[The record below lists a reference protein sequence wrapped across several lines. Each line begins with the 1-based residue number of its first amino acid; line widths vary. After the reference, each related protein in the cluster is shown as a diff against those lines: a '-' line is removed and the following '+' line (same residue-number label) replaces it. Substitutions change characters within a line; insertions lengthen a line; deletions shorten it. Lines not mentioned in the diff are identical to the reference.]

1 MAAFFVRKIMD
12 PEDIKKDDV
21 ANQLKLVNAS
31 VKELTEKALPAAE
44 NALKEAKKAGDL
56 SEKTKNDVD
65 KLLTDLNT
73 QRDLQNQLATQLG
86 EAEQMFARLGNN
98 GGQSPAK
105 NRAGDLVIVDE
116 AMIEFSKN
124 VSAGRRLAIDM
135 PRNALTS
142 FAVNPVDGS
151 TKIITNPNQRLTVRD
166 LLAPGD
172 TESNAVAYLRELL
185 FTNNAAPVAENTT
198 KPYSEIT
205 FEEVLSGVKTVAHL
219 MKIAKQT
226 LDDLPQLRSIING
239 RLLNGLKRVEDTQLL
254 FGSGVGNNL
263 HGIYTQATAF
273 ANPSTKTTPSNSLD
287 VMRLAM
293 LQVTLA
299 ELSATGHVMHDI
311 DWTDIELIKD
321 ANTKGYLFSNPFGTL
336 EARLWGLPVAQTNQA
351 GMLGNFLTGSFADAA
366 QIFDREDANVVI
378 STENADDFE
387 KNMVSVRAEE
397 RLALAV
403 YRPQAFVKGSLT
415 VGP

>member
-1 MAAFFVRKIMD
+1 MD
-12 PEDIKKDDV
+12 PEDIKKDEV

-56 SEKTKNDVD
+56 SEKTKKDVD
-65 KLLTDLNT
+65 ELITNLNN

-98 GGQSPAK
+98 SAQAPAR
-105 NRAGDLVIVDE
+105 NRAGDLVIANE
-116 AMIEFSKN
+116 SMIDFSRS
-124 VSAGRRLAIDM
+124 VVAGRRLAIDM

-142 FAVNPVDGS
+142 FTVNPVDGS
-151 TKIITNPNQRLTVRD
+151 TQIITNPNQRLTVRD

-172 TESNAVAYLRELL
+172 TESPSVHFLRETL

-198 KPYSEIT
+198 KPYSDIE

-287 VMRLAM
+287 LMRLAM

-366 QIFDREDANVVI
+366 QIFDREDANVVV

-415 VGP
+415 IAP

>member
-1 MAAFFVRKIMD
+1 VRKIMD

-98 GGQSPAK
+98 GSQAPAR

-172 TESNAVAYLRELL
+172 TESNAVAYLREML
-185 FTNNAAPVAENTT
+185 FTNAAAPVAENTT

-205 FEEVLSGVKTVAHL
+205 FEEVLSGVKTIAHL
-219 MKIAKQT
+219 MKVAKQT

-351 GMLGNFLTGSFADAA
+351 GMLDNFLTGSFADAA
-366 QIFDREDANVVI
+366 QIFDREDANVVV

-387 KNMVSVRAEE
+387 KNMVSIRAEE

>member
-1 MAAFFVRKIMD
+1 MD

-98 GGQSPAK
+98 GSQAPAR

-172 TESNAVAYLRELL
+172 TESNAVAYLREML
-185 FTNNAAPVAENTT
+185 FTNAAAPVAENTT

-205 FEEVLSGVKTVAHL
+205 FEEVLSGVKTIAHL
-219 MKIAKQT
+219 MKVAKQT

-351 GMLGNFLTGSFADAA
+351 GMLDNFLTGSFADAA
-366 QIFDREDANVVI
+366 QIFDREDANVVV

-387 KNMVSVRAEE
+387 KNMVSIRAEE

>member
-1 MAAFFVRKIMD
+1 MD

-56 SEKTKNDVD
+56 SEQTKNEVD
-65 KLLTDLNT
+65 KLFTDLGI

-98 GGQSPAK
+98 GGQAPAR
-105 NRAGDLVIVDE
+105 NHAGDLVIANE
-116 AMIEFSKN
+116 AMIELSKSV
-124 VSAGRRLAIDM
+124 VSGRRLAIDM

-172 TESNAVAYLRELL
+172 TEASAVHYLRELL

-205 FEEVLSGVKTVAHL
+205 FEEVLSGVKTIAHL

-273 ANPSTKTTPSNSLD
+273 ANPSTKTAPSNSLD

>member
-1 MAAFFVRKIMD
+1 MRKIMD

-31 VKELTEKALPAAE
+31 VKELTDKALPAAE

-98 GGQSPAK
+98 GSQSPAR
-105 NRAGDLVIVDE
+105 NRAGDLVIANE
-116 AMIEFSKN
+116 TMIEFSKN
-124 VSAGRRLAIDM
+124 VAAGRRLAIDM

-387 KNMVSVRAEE
+387 KNMVSIRAEE

>member
-1 MAAFFVRKIMD
+1 MD

-31 VKELTEKALPAAE
+31 VKELTDKALPAAE

-98 GGQSPAK
+98 GSQSPAR
-105 NRAGDLVIVDE
+105 NRAGDLVIANE
-116 AMIEFSKN
+116 TMIEFSKN
-124 VSAGRRLAIDM
+124 VAAGRRLAIDM

-151 TKIITNPNQRLTVRD
+151 TKVITNPNQRLTVRD

-273 ANPSTKTTPSNSLD
+273 SNPSTKTTPSNSLD

-366 QIFDREDANVVI
+366 QIFDREDANVVV

-387 KNMVSVRAEE
+387 KNMVSIRAEE

>member
-1 MAAFFVRKIMD
+1 MD

-31 VKELTEKALPAAE
+31 VKELTDKALPAAE

-98 GGQSPAK
+98 GGQAPAR

>member
-1 MAAFFVRKIMD
+1 MD

-31 VKELTEKALPAAE
+31 VKELTEKALPKAE
-44 NALKEAKKAGDL
+44 NALKEAQKAGEL
-56 SEKTKNDVD
+56 SNETKKEVD

-73 QRDLQNQLATQLG
+73 QRDLQNQLQAQLG
-86 EAEQMFARLGNN
+86 EAEQMFARISNN
-98 GGQSPAK
+98 GGQAPAR
-105 NRAGDLVIVDE
+105 NRAGDLVIANE
-116 AMIEFSKN
+116 SMIEFSKN
-124 VSAGRRLAIDM
+124 VAAGRRLAIDM

-142 FAVNPVDGS
+142 FAVNPVDGN
-151 TKIITNPNQRLTVRD
+151 TQIITNPNQRLTVRD

-172 TESNAVAYLRELL
+172 TESNAVAYLREML
-185 FTNNAAPVAENTT
+185 FTNAAAPVAENTT
-198 KPYSEIT
+198 KPYSDIT
-205 FEEVLSGVKTVAHL
+205 FEEVLSGVKTIAHL
-219 MKIAKQT
+219 MKVAKQT

-351 GMLGNFLTGSFADAA
+351 GMLDNFLTGSFADAA

>member
-1 MAAFFVRKIMD
+1 MRKIMD

-31 VKELTEKALPAAE
+31 VKELTDKALPAAE

-98 GGQSPAK
+98 GGQAPAR

-142 FAVNPVDGS
+142 FAVNPVDGT
-151 TKIITNPNQRLTVRD
+151 TKVITNPNQRLTVRD

-205 FEEVLSGVKTVAHL
+205 FEEVLSGVKTIAHL
-219 MKIAKQT
+219 MKVAKQT

-366 QIFDREDANVVI
+366 QIFDREDANVVV

-387 KNMVSVRAEE
+387 KNMVSIRAEE

>member
-1 MAAFFVRKIMD
+1 MTD
-12 PEDIKKDDV
+12 QNKDQT
-21 ANQLKLVNAS
+21 AEQLKQVNAQ
-31 VKELTEKALPAAE
+31 VKELTEKTLPAAE
-44 NALKEAKKAGDL
+44 NALKEAKRAGAL
-56 SEKTKNDVD
+56 SDKTKNEVD

-73 QRDLQNQLATQLG
+73 MRDTQNKLQSELG
-86 EAEQMFARLGNN
+86 EAEQLFARIGSGNGN
-98 GGQSPAK
+98 QGAAK
-105 NRAGDLVIVDE
+105 NRAGDLVIANDSI
-116 AMIEFSKN
+116 IEFSNN
-124 VSAGRRLAIDM
+124 VSAGRRLAIDV
-135 PRNALTS
+135 PRAALTS

-151 TKIITNPNQRLTVRD
+151 TQIVTNPNQRLTVRD

-198 KPYSEIT
+198 KPYSDIT

-219 MKIAKQT
+219 MKVAKQT

-366 QIFDREDANVVI
+366 QIFDREDANVVV

-387 KNMVSVRAEE
+387 KNMVSIRAEE

>member
-1 MAAFFVRKIMD
+1 MRKIMD

-31 VKELTEKALPAAE
+31 VRELTEKALPKAE
-44 NALKEAKKAGDL
+44 NALKEAQKAGEL
-56 SEKTKNDVD
+56 SNETKKEVD

-86 EAEQMFARLGNN
+86 EAEQMFARIGNN
-98 GGQSPAK
+98 GGQAPAR

-311 DWTDIELIKD
+311 
-321 ANTKGYLFSNPFGTL
+321 A
-336 EARLWGLPVAQTNQA
+336 
-351 GMLGNFLTGSFADAA
+351 
-366 QIFDREDANVVI
+366 
-378 STENADDFE
+378 
-387 KNMVSVRAEE
+387 
-397 RLALAV
+397 
-403 YRPQAFVKGSLT
+403 
-415 VGP
+415 

>member
-1 MAAFFVRKIMD
+1 MRKIMD

-86 EAEQMFARLGNN
+86 EAEQMFARSGNN
-98 GGQSPAK
+98 GGQAPAR
-105 NRAGDLVIVDE
+105 NRAGDLVIANE
-116 AMIEFSKN
+116 SMIEFSKN

-142 FAVNPVDGS
+142 FAVNPVDGT
-151 TKIITNPNQRLTVRD
+151 TKVITNPNQRLTVRD
-166 LLAPGD
+166 LLTPGD

-205 FEEVLSGVKTVAHL
+205 FEEVLSGVKTIAHL
-219 MKIAKQT
+219 MKVAKQT

-351 GMLGNFLTGSFADAA
+351 GMLDNFLTGSFADAA
-366 QIFDREDANVVI
+366 QIFDREDANVVV

-387 KNMVSVRAEE
+387 KNMVSIRAEE

>member
-1 MAAFFVRKIMD
+1 MRKIMD

-31 VKELTEKALPAAE
+31 VKELTDKALPAAE

-98 GGQSPAK
+98 GGQAPAR
-105 NRAGDLVIVDE
+105 NRAGDLVIANDT
-116 AMIEFSKN
+116 IIQFSN
-124 VSAGRRLAIDM
+124 SVVAGRRIAIDV

-198 KPYSEIT
+198 KPYSDIT

-336 EARLWGLPVAQTNQA
+336 EARLWGLPVAQTNQG

-366 QIFDREDANVVI
+366 QIFDREDANVVV

-387 KNMVSVRAEE
+387 KNMVSIRAEE

>member
-1 MAAFFVRKIMD
+1 MTD
-12 PEDIKKDDV
+12 QNKDQV
-21 ANQLKLVNAS
+21 AEQLKQVNAK
-31 VKELTEKALPAAE
+31 VQELTDKTLPAAE
-44 NALKEAKKAGDL
+44 NALKEAEKAGEM
-56 SEKTKNDVD
+56 STKTKNEVD

-73 QRDLQNQLATQLG
+73 MRDAQNKLKTELG
-86 EAEQMFARLGNN
+86 EAEQLFARIGSGNGN
-98 GGQSPAK
+98 QGSAK
-105 NRAGDLVIVDE
+105 NRAGDLVIVNDSI
-116 AMIEFSKN
+116 IEFSNN
-124 VSAGRRLAIDM
+124 VSAGRRLAIDV
-135 PRNALTS
+135 PRAALTS

-151 TKIITNPNQRLTVRD
+151 TQIVTNPNQRLTVRD
-166 LLAPGD
+166 LLSPGD

-198 KPYSEIT
+198 KPYSDIT

-219 MKIAKQT
+219 MKVAKQT

-254 FGSGVGNNL
+254 FGSGTGNNL
-263 HGIYTQATAF
+263 HGIYTQATDF

-311 DWTDIELIKD
+311 DWTDIELMKD
-321 ANTKGYLFSNPFGTL
+321 ANTNGYLFSNPFGTL

-366 QIFDREDANVVI
+366 QIFDREDANVVV

-387 KNMVSVRAEE
+387 KNMVSIRAEE

-415 VGP
+415 VV

>member
-1 MAAFFVRKIMD
+1 MD

-31 VKELTEKALPAAE
+31 VKELTDKALPAAE

-98 GGQSPAK
+98 GSQSPAR
-105 NRAGDLVIVDE
+105 NRAGDLVIANE
-116 AMIEFSKN
+116 TMIEFSKN
-124 VSAGRRLAIDM
+124 VAAGRRLAIDM

-151 TKIITNPNQRLTVRD
+151 TKVITNPNQRLTVRD

-366 QIFDREDANVVI
+366 QIFDREDANVVV

-387 KNMVSVRAEE
+387 KNMVSIRAEE

-415 VGP
+415 VRP

>member
-1 MAAFFVRKIMD
+1 MD
-12 PEDIKKDDV
+12 PEDIKKDEV
-21 ANQLKLVNAS
+21 ANQLKQVNAS
-31 VKELTEKALPAAE
+31 VKALTDKALPAAE
-44 NALKEAKKAGDL
+44 NALKEAERAGSLSNETKK
-56 SEKTKNDVD
+56 EVD
-65 KLLTDLNT
+65 KLITDLNT
-73 QRDLQNQLATQLG
+73 QRDLQNNLQTQLG
-86 EAEQMFARLGNN
+86 EAEQLFARVGSGGN
-98 GGQSPAK
+98 QAPAR
-105 NRAGDLVIVDE
+105 NRAGDLVVVNDS
-116 AMIEFSKN
+116 MIDFSRN
-124 VSAGRRLAIDM
+124 VVAGRRLSVDM

-142 FAVNPVDGS
+142 FATTTPVDGS
-151 TKIITNPNQRLTVRD
+151 TQIITNPNQRLTVRD
-166 LLAPGD
+166 LLTPGE
-172 TESNAVAYLRELL
+172 TESQSVHYLRELL

-205 FEEVLSGVKTVAHL
+205 FEEVLSGVKTIAHL
-219 MKIAKQT
+219 MKAAKQT

-273 ANPSTKTTPSNSLD
+273 ANPSTKTTPTNSLD

-387 KNMVSVRAEE
+387 KNMISIRAEE

-415 VGP
+415 ITP

>member
-1 MAAFFVRKIMD
+1 MD
-12 PEDIKKDDV
+12 PEDIKKDEV

-31 VKELTEKALPAAE
+31 VKELTGKALPKAE
-44 NALKEAKKAGDL
+44 NALKEAQKAGEL
-56 SEKTKNDVD
+56 SNETKKEVD

-73 QRDLQNQLATQLG
+73 QRDLQNQLQAQLG
-86 EAEQMFARLGNN
+86 EAEQMFARISNN
-98 GGQSPAK
+98 GGQAPAR
-105 NRAGDLVIVDE
+105 NRAGDLVIANE
-116 AMIEFSKN
+116 SMIEFSKN
-124 VSAGRRLAIDM
+124 VAAGRRLAIDM

-142 FAVNPVDGS
+142 FAVNPVDGN
-151 TKIITNPNQRLTVRD
+151 TQIITNPNQRLTVRD

-172 TESNAVAYLRELL
+172 TESNAVAYLREML
-185 FTNNAAPVAENTT
+185 FTNAAAPVAENTT
-198 KPYSEIT
+198 KPYSDIT
-205 FEEVLSGVKTVAHL
+205 FEEVLSGVKTIAHL
-219 MKIAKQT
+219 MKVAKQT

-366 QIFDREDANVVI
+366 QIFDREDANVVV

-387 KNMVSVRAEE
+387 KNMVSIRAEE

>member
-1 MAAFFVRKIMD
+1 MD
-12 PEDIKKDDV
+12 PEDIKKDEV

-56 SEKTKNDVD
+56 SEKTKKDVD
-65 KLLTDLNT
+65 ELITNLNN

-98 GGQSPAK
+98 SGQAPAR
-105 NRAGDLVIVDE
+105 NRAGDLVIANE
-116 AMIEFSKN
+116 SMIDFSRS
-124 VSAGRRLAIDM
+124 VVAGRRLAIDM

-142 FAVNPVDGS
+142 FTVNPVDGS
-151 TKIITNPNQRLTVRD
+151 TQIITNPNQRLTVRD

-172 TESNAVAYLRELL
+172 TESPSVHYLRETL

-198 KPYSEIT
+198 KPYSDIE

-287 VMRLAM
+287 LMRLAM

-351 GMLGNFLTGSFADAA
+351 GMHGNFLTGSFADAA
-366 QIFDREDANVVI
+366 QIFDREDANVVV

-415 VGP
+415 IAP

>member
-1 MAAFFVRKIMD
+1 MRKIMD

-31 VKELTEKALPAAE
+31 VRELTEKALPKAE
-44 NALKEAKKAGDL
+44 NALKEAQKAGEL
-56 SEKTKNDVD
+56 SNETKKEVD

-86 EAEQMFARLGNN
+86 EAEQMFARIGNN
-98 GGQSPAK
+98 GGQAPAR
-105 NRAGDLVIVDE
+105 NRAGDLVIANE
-116 AMIEFSKN
+116 SMIEFSKN

-142 FAVNPVDGS
+142 FAVNPVDGT
-151 TKIITNPNQRLTVRD
+151 TKVITNPNQRLTVRD
-166 LLAPGD
+166 LLTPGD

-205 FEEVLSGVKTVAHL
+205 FEEVLSGVKTIAHL
-219 MKIAKQT
+219 MKVAKQT

-366 QIFDREDANVVI
+366 QIFDREDANVVV

-387 KNMVSVRAEE
+387 KNMVSIRAEE

>member
-1 MAAFFVRKIMD
+1 MD

-98 GGQSPAK
+98 GGQTPAR

-142 FAVNPVDGS
+142 FAVNPVDGT
-151 TKIITNPNQRLTVRD
+151 TKVITNPNQRLTVRD

-219 MKIAKQT
+219 MKVAKQT

-351 GMLGNFLTGSFADAA
+351 GMLDNFLTGSFADAA
-366 QIFDREDANVVI
+366 QIFDREDANVVV

-387 KNMVSVRAEE
+387 KNMVSIRAEE

>member
-1 MAAFFVRKIMD
+1 MD

-31 VKELTEKALPAAE
+31 VKELTDKALPAAE

-105 NRAGDLVIVDE
+105 NRAGDLVIANDT
-116 AMIEFSKN
+116 IIQFSN
-124 VSAGRRLAIDM
+124 SVVAGRRIAIDV

>member
-1 MAAFFVRKIMD
+1 MRKIMD

-98 GGQSPAK
+98 GGQTPAR

-172 TESNAVAYLRELL
+172 TESNAVAYLREML
-185 FTNNAAPVAENTT
+185 FTNAAAPVAENTT
-198 KPYSEIT
+198 KPYSDIT
-205 FEEVLSGVKTVAHL
+205 FEEVLSGVKTIAHL
-219 MKIAKQT
+219 MKVAKQT

-351 GMLGNFLTGSFADAA
+351 GMLDNFLTGSFADAA
-366 QIFDREDANVVI
+366 QIFDREDANVVV

-387 KNMVSVRAEE
+387 KNMVSIRAEE

>member
-1 MAAFFVRKIMD
+1 MD

-31 VKELTEKALPAAE
+31 VKELTEKALPKAE

-98 GGQSPAK
+98 GGQTPAR

-172 TESNAVAYLRELL
+172 TESNAVAYLREML
-185 FTNNAAPVAENTT
+185 FTNAAAPVAENTT
-198 KPYSEIT
+198 KPYSDIT
-205 FEEVLSGVKTVAHL
+205 FEEVLSGVKTIAHL
-219 MKIAKQT
+219 MKVAKQT

-351 GMLGNFLTGSFADAA
+351 GMLDNFLTGSFADAA
-366 QIFDREDANVVI
+366 QIFDREDANVVV

-387 KNMVSVRAEE
+387 KNMVSIRAEE

>member
-1 MAAFFVRKIMD
+1 MD

-98 GGQSPAK
+98 GGQAPAR

-151 TKIITNPNQRLTVRD
+151 TKITTNPNQRLTVRD

>member
-1 MAAFFVRKIMD
+1 MD

-31 VKELTEKALPAAE
+31 VKELTDKALPAAE

-98 GGQSPAK
+98 GSQSPAR
-105 NRAGDLVIVDE
+105 NRAGDLVIANE
-116 AMIEFSKN
+116 TMIEFSKN
-124 VSAGRRLAIDM
+124 VAAGRRLAIDM

-151 TKIITNPNQRLTVRD
+151 TKVITNPNQRLTVRD

-273 ANPSTKTTPSNSLD
+273 ANPSTKTAPSNSLD

-387 KNMVSVRAEE
+387 KNMVSIRAEE

>member
-1 MAAFFVRKIMD
+1 MTD
-12 PEDIKKDDV
+12 QTKDQT
-21 ANQLKLVNAS
+21 AEQLKQVNAS
-31 VKELTEKALPAAE
+31 VKELTEKTLPAAE
-44 NALKEAKKAGDL
+44 NALKEAKKAGEL
-56 SEKTKNDVD
+56 SEQTKNEVD

-73 QRDLQNQLATQLG
+73 MRDTQNKLQTELG
-86 EAEQMFARLGNN
+86 EAEQLFARIGRGGN
-98 GGQSPAK
+98 QAPAR
-105 NRAGDLVIVDE
+105 NRAGDLVIANDGI
-116 AMIEFSKN
+116 IEFSNN
-124 VSAGRRLAIDM
+124 VSAGRRLSIDV

-142 FAVNPVDGS
+142 FAVNPVDGG
-151 TKIITNPNQRLTVRD
+151 TQIVTNPNQRLTVRG

-172 TESNAVAYLRELL
+172 TESNAVAYLREIL

-198 KPYSEIT
+198 KPYSEIE
-205 FEEVLSGVKTVAHL
+205 FEEVLSGVKTIAHL

-263 HGIYTQATAF
+263 HGVYTQATAF
-273 ANPSTKTTPSNSLD
+273 ANPSTKTTASNSLD
-287 VMRLAM
+287 IMRLAM
-293 LQVTLA
+293 LQVSLA
-299 ELSATGHVMHDI
+299 ELSATGHVMHEI

-321 ANTKGYLFSNPFGTL
+321 TATNGYLFSNPFGTL

-351 GMLGNFLTGSFADAA
+351 GMLDNFLTGSFADAA
-366 QIFDREDANVVI
+366 QIFDREDANVVV

-415 VGP
+415 IVP

>member
-1 MAAFFVRKIMD
+1 MD
-12 PEDIKKDDV
+12 PKDIKKDDV

-86 EAEQMFARLGNN
+86 EAEQMFARIGNN
-98 GGQSPAK
+98 GGQTPAR

-205 FEEVLSGVKTVAHL
+205 FEEVLSGVKTIAHL
-219 MKIAKQT
+219 MKVAKQT

-351 GMLGNFLTGSFADAA
+351 GMLDNFLTGSFADAA
-366 QIFDREDANVVI
+366 QIFDREDANVVV

-387 KNMVSVRAEE
+387 KNMVSIRAEE

>member
-1 MAAFFVRKIMD
+1 MD

-98 GGQSPAK
+98 GSQSPAR
-105 NRAGDLVIVDE
+105 NRAGDLVIANE
-116 AMIEFSKN
+116 TMIEFSKN
-124 VSAGRRLAIDM
+124 VAAGRRLAIDM

-151 TKIITNPNQRLTVRD
+151 TKVITNPNQRLTVRD

>member
-1 MAAFFVRKIMD
+1 MD

-31 VKELTEKALPAAE
+31 VKELTDKALPAAE

-98 GGQSPAK
+98 GSQSPAR
-105 NRAGDLVIVDE
+105 NRAGDLVIANE

-124 VSAGRRLAIDM
+124 VAAGRRLAIDM

-151 TKIITNPNQRLTVRD
+151 TKVITNPNQRLTVRD

-239 RLLNGLKRVEDTQLL
+239 RLLNGLKRVEDTHLL

-366 QIFDREDANVVI
+366 QIFDREDANVVV

-387 KNMVSVRAEE
+387 KNMVSIRAEE